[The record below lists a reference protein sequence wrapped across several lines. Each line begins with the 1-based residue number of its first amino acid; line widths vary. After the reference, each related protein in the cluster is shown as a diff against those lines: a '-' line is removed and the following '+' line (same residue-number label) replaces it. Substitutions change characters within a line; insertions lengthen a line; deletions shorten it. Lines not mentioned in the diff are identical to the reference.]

1 MTRRQRSP
9 VNKKATARKKPVAE
23 TTAGPTV
30 VQKAPP
36 LRQQFFVI
44 IENLMAQALE
54 VSVLNESGSVTG
66 LRLGPRGK
74 SHPIAP
80 DRVGTYTQ
88 NLVEK
93 GHVRI
98 VQTNG

>member
-9 VNKKATARKKPVAE
+9 VKKKATARKKPVAE
-23 TTAGPTV
+23 APAGPTV
-30 VQKAPP
+30 AQKAPP

-44 IENLMAQALE
+44 IENLMAQTLE
-54 VSVLNESGSVTG
+54 VSVLDESGSVTG

-74 SHPIAP
+74 SHPIKH

-88 NLVEK
+88 DLVK
-93 GHVRI
+93 QGRVRI

>member
-1 MTRRQRSP
+1 MK
-9 VNKKATARKKPVAE
+9 KKATARKKPEAE

-30 VQKAPP
+30 AQQAPP

-54 VSVLNESGSVTG
+54 VSVLDENGSVKG
-66 LRLGPRGK
+66 LRLSPRGK
-74 SHPIAP
+74 SHPIEH

>member
-1 MTRRQRSP
+1 MK
-9 VNKKATARKKPVAE
+9 KKATARKKPVAE
-23 TTAGPTV
+23 APAGPTV
-30 VQKAPP
+30 VQQAPP

-54 VSVLNESGSVTG
+54 VSVLNESGSVEG
-66 LRLGPRGK
+66 LRLSPRGK
-74 SHPIAP
+74 SHPIESH
-80 DRVGTYTQ
+80 RVGTYTQ
-88 NLVEK
+88 NLVKK